1 MSFAA
6 VYCRARVGIE
16 APRVHVE
23 VHLAGGLP
31 GFYMVG
37 VPETAVRESKD
48 RVRSALI
55 NSGFEF
61 PVSRITVNL
70 APASVP
76 KEGGNFDLSIAI
88 GILAASGQIQCSS
101 LDDFELYG
109 ELSLSGELRHM
120 RGALSIAIATLHS
133 SVTAIIPAS
142 NLEAT
147 RGAGNPR
154 VLGANTLVEVAGF
167 MDGKTGLERLAS
179 NGEEPVPEPT
189 EDFAEVRGQPLACRA
204 LEIAAAGAHH
214 ALMIGPPGSG
224 KSMLAKR
231 LPTILPNLT
240 RDQYLQSAM
249 LYDVAGLSRRPKAWQ
264 LPTFRAPHHTL
275 SAIALVGGGRI
286 PLPGEIS
293 LAHCGVLFM
302 DELPEFSRRTLEVLR
317 QPLEEGQVLIARAAG
332 RMTYPCHFQ
341 LVTAMN
347 PCPCG
352 YAHDTQRECKC
363 SPAQIARYMSKI
375 SGPLL
380 DRIDLHLMVPRPRAD
395 ILAGGGTKADSSAT
409 VRQRVIAARN
419 IQLERGALN
428 RDLCAAQLNTEDLVS
443 EEARQLLCEVTE
455 RKALSARSWF
465 RALRVA
471 RTIADL
477 GCAERVGQ
485 LHIAE
490 ALTLRMLDV
499 T

>member
-1 MSFAA
+1 MSFAT
-6 VYCRARVGIE
+6 VYCRTHVGIE

-37 VPETAVRESKD
+37 VPEAAVRESKD

-61 PVSRITVNL
+61 PASRITVNL
-70 APASVP
+70 APANVP

-88 GILAASGQIQCSS
+88 GILAASGQIKCSE
-101 LDDFELYG
+101 LKGFELYG

-120 RGALSIAIATLHS
+120 RGALSIAIATLEKKIT
-133 SVTAIIPAS
+133 VIIPALS
-142 NLEAT
+142 LDAT
-147 RGAGNPR
+147 RGAGNKN
-154 VLGANTLVEVAGF
+154 VLGARTLVDVAGF
-167 MDGKTGLERLAS
+167 IDGKIGLERPAP
-179 NGEEPVPEPT
+179 NDPEPVPEDAP
-189 EDFAEVRGQPLACRA
+189 DFCEVRGQPFACRA
-204 LEIAAAGAHH
+204 LEIAAAGSHH
-214 ALMIGPPGSG
+214 VLMRGPPGSG

-231 LPTILPNLT
+231 LPTILPGLE
-240 RDQYLQSAM
+240 REQYLQSAI
-249 LYDVAGLSRRPKAWQ
+249 LYDVAGLVRTPRAWH
-264 LPTFRAPHHTL
+264 LPSFRAPHHTL
-275 SAIALVGGGRI
+275 SGVALVGGGRV

-293 LAHCGVLFM
+293 LAHFGVLFL

-317 QPLEEGQVLIARAAG
+317 QPLEEGRVLISRAAG

-341 LVTAMN
+341 LVAAMN

-352 YAHDTQRECKC
+352 YAHDTKRECAC
-363 SPAQIARYMSKI
+363 SPSQIARYMSKI

-380 DRIDLHLMVPRPRAD
+380 DRIDLHLNVPRPSAN
-395 ILAGGGTKADSSAT
+395 ILAGGGAKADTSAEI
-409 VRQRVIAARN
+409 RRRVMAARQ
-419 IQLERGALN
+419 IQAKRGGSN
-428 RDLCAAQLNTEDLVS
+428 RDLSAATLNSSELVS
-443 EEARQLLCEVTE
+443 DDARKLLCEVTE

-465 RALRVA
+465 KALRVA

-477 GCAERVGQ
+477 AAEERVGR

-490 ALTLRMLDV
+490 ALNLRMLDV

>member
-6 VYCRARVGIE
+6 VYCRARVGIT

-70 APASVP
+70 APANVP

-88 GILAASGQIQCSS
+88 GILAASGQISSES
-101 LDDFELYG
+101 LDNVELYG
-109 ELSLSGELRHM
+109 ELSLNGELRHM
-120 RGALSIAIATLHS
+120 RGALSIAIATLNS
-133 SVTAIIPAS
+133 GITPVIPAS
-142 NLEAT
+142 SLDAT

-154 VLGANTLVEVAGF
+154 LLGAHTLVEVAGF
-167 MDGKTGLERLAS
+167 IDGKSGLERLTS
-179 NGEEPVPEPT
+179 HGEEPVADVT
-189 EDFAEVRGQPLACRA
+189 MDFSDVRGQPLACRA
-204 LEIAAAGAHH
+204 MEIAAAGAHH
-214 ALMIGPPGSG
+214 VLMIGPPGSG
-224 KSMLAKR
+224 KSMLARR

-240 RDQYLQSAM
+240 REQYLQSAM
-249 LYDVAGLSRRPKAWQ
+249 LHDVAGVTRTPAAWQ

-275 SAIALVGGGRI
+275 SAIALVGGGRM

-302 DELPEFSRRTLEVLR
+302 DELPEYSRKSLEVLR
-317 QPLEEGQVLIARAAG
+317 QPLEERQVMIARAAG
-332 RMTYPCHFQ
+332 RMVYPSHFQ
-341 LVTAMN
+341 LVAAMN

-352 YAHDTQRECKC
+352 YAHDNRKPCVCGPGQV
-363 SPAQIARYMSKI
+363 ARYMGKI

-380 DRIDLHLMVPRPRAD
+380 DRIDLHMMVQRPGAD
-395 ILAGGGTKADSSAT
+395 ILAGGGPPADSSET
-409 VRQRVIAARN
+409 IRERVVAAR
-419 IQLERGALN
+419 ERQHARGVVN
-428 RDLCAAQLNTEDLVS
+428 SDLSAAQLSTDELVS
-443 EEARQLLCEVTE
+443 AEARALLGEVAE

-465 RALRVA
+465 RALKVA
-471 RTIADL
+471 RTVADL
-477 GCAERVGQ
+477 DDEERVETR
-485 LHIAE
+485 HIAE

-499 T
+499 P

>member
-1 MSFAA
+1 MSFAT
-6 VYCRARVGIE
+6 VYCRAQVGID

-48 RVRSALI
+48 RVRSALA
-55 NSGFEF
+55 NSGFDF
-61 PVSRITVNL
+61 PASRITVNL
-70 APASVP
+70 APANVP

-88 GILAASGQIQCSS
+88 GILAASGQIKGAY
-101 LDDFELYG
+101 LEDYELYG

-120 RGALSIAIATLHS
+120 RGALSISIATLKTK
-133 SVTAIIPAS
+133 VTAIIPS
-142 NLEAT
+142 SSLEAT
-147 RGAGNPR
+147 RGAGNLR
-154 VLGANTLVEVAGF
+154 VFGARTLVEVAGF
-167 MDGKTGLERLAS
+167 IDGKMQLEQLAVNDEIVVPDHGL
-179 NGEEPVPEPT
+179 
-189 EDFAEVRGQPLACRA
+189 DFSDVRGQPFACRA
-204 LEIAAAGAHH
+204 LEVAAAGGHH

-231 LPTILPNLT
+231 LPTILPDLL
-240 RDQYLQSAM
+240 RDQFLQSAM
-249 LYDVAGLSRRPKAWQ
+249 LFDVAGIKRTPKAWH

-275 SAIALVGGGRI
+275 SAVALVGGGRM

-302 DELPEFSRRTLEVLR
+302 DEFPEFSRKTLEVLR
-317 QPLEEGQVLIARAAG
+317 QPLEEGEVLIARAAG

-341 LVTAMN
+341 LIAAMN

-352 YAHDTQRECKC
+352 YAHDTRKDCSC
-363 SPAQIARYMSKI
+363 SPSQIARYLSKI
-375 SGPLL
+375 SGPLI
-380 DRIDLHLMVPRPRAD
+380 DRIDLHLVVPRPDAE
-395 ILAGGGTKADSSAT
+395 ILAGGGAKADNSAT
-409 VRQRVIAARN
+409 IRARVIAARN

-428 RDLCAAQLNTEDLVS
+428 RDLCSARLNSEELVS
-443 EEARQLLCEVTE
+443 EEARKLLCEVTE

-485 LHIAE
+485 SHIAE
-490 ALTLRMLDV
+490 ALMLRMLDV